1 MMKKY
6 ALIVAAGSG
15 SRMQSEIPKQFLL
28 LNGKPIYYYSVH
40 AFLESYADI
49 EIILILPQNYSY
61 KEEEIVQ
68 YFEQKKTIKII
79 RGGATR
85 FESVKNG
92 LAQVAEGIVF
102 IHDAVRPFIDKVF
115 LDTLLQEA
123 IVHGNAIPYTD
134 VVESLRF
141 ADAQHN
147 HALDRQYYKAIQT
160 PQVFQ
165 TEIIKKAFNQNYQ
178 EIFTD
183 DASVIESIGEKINLV
198 KGLTENIKITKPIDL
213 DFAELLL
220 KNWK

>member
-1 MMKKY
+1 M
-6 ALIVAAGSG
+6 AAGAG

-28 LNGKPIYYYSVH
+28 LNEKPIYFYSTH
-40 AFLESYADI
+40 AFLESYSDI

-68 YFEQKKTIKII
+68 YFEQKNQIKII

-92 LAQVAEGIVF
+92 LAHVEDGIVF
-102 IHDAVRPFIDKVF
+102 IHDAVRPFINKIF
-115 LDTLLQEA
+115 LDTLLEEA
-123 IVHGNAIPYTD
+123 KAHGNAVPYTD

-141 ADAQHN
+141 ANAQQN

-213 DFAELLL
+213 ELAELILN
-220 KNWK
+220 NWK